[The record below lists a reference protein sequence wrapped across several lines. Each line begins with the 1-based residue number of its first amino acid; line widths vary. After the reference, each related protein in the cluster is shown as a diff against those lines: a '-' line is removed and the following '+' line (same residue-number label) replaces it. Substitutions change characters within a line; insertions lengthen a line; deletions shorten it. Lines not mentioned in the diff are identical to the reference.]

1 MIYLPPH
8 KISLHLNHNQHKAY
22 YETVESYLVTDD
34 GRLDFRSDEERQAC
48 LDTNEI
54 WELQW
59 YPDTPVGFY
68 AIAAPTLEALIE
80 YSEEFVKELHS

>member
-8 KISLHLNHNQHKAY
+8 KATLHLDHNQHKAY
-22 YETVESYLVTDD
+22 YDLIEDYIQNEEE
-34 GRLDFRSDEERQAC
+34 RFNFRSPEERQAC
-48 LDTNEI
+48 IDTNEI

-59 YPDTPVGFY
+59 YPDTPVGFC

-80 YSEEFVKELHS
+80 YAKELHCD